1 MSFSSFLQRF
11 RAKPTDEWVASA
23 ATPSEE
29 ARTRARRRLIGAA
42 VLVVAG
48 VIGFPLLFDSQPRP
62 LPSDLPIV
70 MPHKDGSHE
79 IDVPRVAG
87 AAARRV
93 DEPAPAARQLAEDEA
108 PAGAA
113 TSGTAGAPSAASAV
127 ASAAANSHEATRV
140 AAKPPVSAAAPAKSS
155 VKPEVTAKPASKP
168 DGKGSGSKPN
178 DTTDAARAQALLNGK
193 DAAKPAAGAARAAS
207 AADVRY
213 IVQIGAFADVPKA
226 HEARVK
232 VEKLGLKTY
241 TQVVNGEGGKRIRV
255 RLGPFADKEAA
266 EKAASKIRQAGMT
279 AAILTL

>member
-108 PAGAA
+108 STGAA
-113 TSGTAGAPSAASAV
+113 INGAPGAASAV